1 MKTKTK
7 KPTGFD
13 RDEDTAA
20 IVSLLFSVPR
30 RPDVPARRG
39 IPPAMARTNGRL
51 PSRALIRRCLR
62 MARELDAPALR

>member
-20 IVSLLFSVPR
+20 IVSCYSAFHDGRTFPPVAVFR
-30 RPDVPARRG
+30 RLWHEQTG
-39 IPPAMARTNGRL
+39 GY

-62 MARELDAPALR
+62 MAKEL